1 MLRLAF
7 LRLSAYDLSSPDS
20 VWKGG
25 VGHDL
30 DSKAEI
36 NP

>member
-1 MLRLAF
+1 MARLAF
-7 LRLSAYDLSSPDS
+7 QRLSAYNLASPDS